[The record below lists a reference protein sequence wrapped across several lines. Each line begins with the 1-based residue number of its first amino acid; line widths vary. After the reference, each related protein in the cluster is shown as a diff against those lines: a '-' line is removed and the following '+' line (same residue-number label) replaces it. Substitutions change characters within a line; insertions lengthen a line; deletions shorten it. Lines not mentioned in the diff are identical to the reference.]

1 MKKGVYLNLK
11 DDNADLV
18 YYNGKSMEAGRAGYL
33 NFNIRFALDLNKKL
47 ISLKFSQLVYL
58 GKL

>member
-18 YYNGKSMEAGRAGYL
+18 YYNGKSMEAGRAGYYK
-33 NFNIRFALDLNKKL
+33 FNIRLAVNLEKNL